1 MNFATRQFV
10 LFYLLVFAAYW
21 IVRRPTIRKALLL
34 AASYHFYM
42 SWNRWLI
49 SLILASTALD
59 YALGLILDRT
69 DRPRVRRAALAA
81 SCAGNLGLLALFKYA
96 GFFAE
101 SLGALASALG
111 VTLTPVELKL
121 VLPVGIS
128 FYTFQTLSYTI
139 DVYRRRMPACRSA
152 LDFALFVAFFP
163 QLVAGPIVRAESF
176 LPQLQREVRW
186 DGRRMLSGLALMV
199 RGLAKKIVL
208 ADSLAIVAD
217 RVFDAPL
224 SYGTAATWYGVVAF
238 AIQIYCDFSG
248 YSDVA
253 IGTARMLGF
262 DLPSNF
268 DHPCLADSPSNFWRR
283 WHISLST
290 WLRDYLYIPLGGNRR
305 GTARTYANLAAT
317 MLLGGL
323 WHGAA
328 WTFVAWGAYQGA
340 LLCAGRAGRWESPPG
355 PLKRPLVGL
364 LARLAAMWVLVLI
377 GWVFFRA
384 RTFADAG
391 RLLAHM
397 AGFGRPA
404 VEAWVPTAGLW
415 LIGLFGLTQLAAF
428 ARERYGVEPAAHPFV
443 KAAVLTGCVVGILA
457 FSRPV
462 STAFIYFQF

>member
-1 MNFATRQFV
+1 M
-10 LFYLLVFAAYW
+10 
-21 IVRRPTIRKALLL
+21 
-34 AASYHFYM
+34 
-42 SWNRWLI
+42 
-49 SLILASTALD
+49 
-59 YALGLILDRT
+59 
-69 DRPRVRRAALAA
+69 
-81 SCAGNLGLLALFKYA
+81 AGH
-96 GFFAE
+96 
-101 SLGALASALG
+101 
-111 VTLTPVELKL
+111 LTPVVGYTSEIVIEFMNRHELDYVYSKL
-121 VLPVGIS
+121 SEMAENYIGIS
-128 FYTFQTLSYTI
+128 SMQHTQITAFVRTGYIGALVSSKIFDMHFINDCIFT
-139 DVYRRRMPACRSA
+139 CRWFEA
-152 LDFALFVAFFP
+152 LICPGEGAVDDADGV
-163 QLVAGPIVRAESF
+163 LV
-176 LPQLQREVRW
+176 
-186 DGRRMLSGLALMV
+186 
-199 RGLAKKIVL
+199 VL
-208 ADSLAIVAD
+208 EAD